1 MMNIILL
8 GPPGSGKGTQAA
20 LLSEKLRTPHISTGD
35 ILRAAKGT
43 ELGNRAA
50 EYMNRGELVP
60 DSVLIEMIRDRLS
73 QADCA
78 EAFILDGYPRTIPQA
93 DALAD
98 ILAGLDR
105 GLDLVL
111 NIEVP
116 DAELITRLSARR
128 VCECGATYHLIFNP
142 PETEGVCDLCGK
154 RLYHRD
160 DDREKSIRN
169 RLSVYKKQTQ
179 PLIDYY
185 RDLGLLAA
193 IDGSGS
199 IEQISGEICSV
210 VKAQLRNE
218 SQQ

>member
-1 MMNIILL
+1 MNIILL

-20 LLSEKLRTPHISTGD
+20 LLSGKLDAPHISTGD
-35 ILRAAKGT
+35 ILRRAAGT

-60 DSVLIEMIRDRLS
+60 DSVLIEMIGDRLS

-78 EAFILDGYPRTIPQA
+78 KAFLLDGYPRTIPQA

-98 ILAGLDR
+98 ILRGLDR

-116 DAELITRLSARR
+116 DAELIARLSARR
-128 VCECGATYHLIFNP
+128 VCECGATYHLAFNP
-142 PETEGVCDLCGK
+142 PENEGVCDRCGK
-154 RLYHRD
+154 SLYHRD
-160 DDREKSIRN
+160 DDREESIKN

-185 RDLGLLAA
+185 GNMGTLVTV
-193 IDGSGS
+193 DGSGR
-199 IEQISGEICSV
+199 IEQIADEICAA
-210 VKAQLRNE
+210 VKA
-218 SQQ
+218 

>member
-1 MMNIILL
+1 N
-8 GPPGSGKGTQAA
+8 A
-20 LLSEKLRTPHISTGD
+20 PHISTGD
-35 ILRAAKGT
+35 ILRRAAGT
-43 ELGNRAA
+43 ELGSRAA

-60 DSVLIEMIRDRLS
+60 DSVMIEMIRDRFS

-78 EAFILDGYPRTIPQA
+78 KAFILDGYPRTIPQA

-98 ILAGLDR
+98 ILTGLDR
-105 GLDLVL
+105 RLDLVL

-142 PETEGVCDLCGK
+142 PENEGVCDRCGK
-154 RLYHRD
+154 RLYQRD
-160 DDREKSIRN
+160 DDLEESIKN

-185 RDLGLLAA
+185 GNMGTLVTV
-193 IDGSGS
+193 DGSGS
-199 IEQISGEICSV
+199 IEQIADEICAAAKS
-210 VKAQLRNE
+210 
-218 SQQ
+218 

>member
-1 MMNIILL
+1 MNIILL
-8 GPPGSGKGTQAA
+8 GPPGSGKGTQAS
-20 LLSEKLRTPHISTGD
+20 LLSEKLKIPHISTGD
-35 ILRAAKGT
+35 ILRRAVGT
-43 ELGNRAA
+43 GLGDRAA

-93 DALAD
+93 DALTD

-105 GLDLVL
+105 RLDLVL

-116 DAELITRLSARR
+116 DAELITRLSSRR

-142 PETEGVCDLCGK
+142 PEKEGVCDRCGK

-160 DDREKSIRN
+160 DDKEESIRN

-185 RDLGLLAA
+185 RNLGLLAA

-199 IEQISGEICSV
+199 IEQISGEICLV

>member
-20 LLSEKLRTPHISTGD
+20 LLSGKLKAPHISTGD

-105 GLDLVL
+105 RLDLVL

-142 PETEGVCDLCGK
+142 PEKEGVCDRCGK

-160 DDREKSIRN
+160 DDKEESIRN

-185 RDLGLLAA
+185 RNLGLLAA

-199 IEQISGEICSV
+199 IEQISGEICLV

>member
-1 MMNIILL
+1 MNIILL

-20 LLSEKLRTPHISTGD
+20 LLSGKLRTPHISTGD

-78 EAFILDGYPRTIPQA
+78 KAFILDGYPRTIPQA
-93 DALAD
+93 DALVD

-105 GLDLVL
+105 RLDLVL

-128 VCECGATYHLIFNP
+128 VCKCGATYHLIFNP
-142 PETEGVCDLCGK
+142 PEKEGVCDRCGK

-160 DDREKSIRN
+160 DDKEESIKN

-185 RDLGLLAA
+185 RNLGLLAA

-199 IEQISGEICSV
+199 IEQISGEIYSV
-210 VKAQLRNE
+210 VKARPE
-218 SQQ
+218 

>member
-1 MMNIILL
+1 MMNIILI

-20 LLSEKLRTPHISTGD
+20 LLSGKLNAPHISTGD
-35 ILRAAKGT
+35 ILRRAAGT

-78 EAFILDGYPRTIPQA
+78 KAFILDGYPRTIPQA
-93 DALAD
+93 DALVE
-98 ILAGLDR
+98 ILVELDR

-116 DAELITRLSARR
+116 DAELIARLSARR
-128 VCECGATYHLIFNP
+128 VCECGATYHLTFNP
-142 PETEGVCDLCGK
+142 PESEGACDQCGK

-160 DDREKSIRN
+160 DDREESIKN

-185 RDLGLLAA
+185 GNMGTLVTV
-193 IDGSGS
+193 DGSGS
-199 IEQISGEICSV
+199 IEQIADEICAA
-210 VKAQLRNE
+210 VKA
-218 SQQ
+218 